1 MEQVRND
8 FANAANS
15 FANFDRDPQAPTP
28 SPSGFN
34 NNDRF
39 NNQFDDRDSLSP
51 NVFEPPTR
59 DR

>member
-1 MEQVRND
+1 MYLEQVRND

-39 NNQFDDRDSLSP
+39 NI
-51 NVFEPPTR
+51 
-59 DR
+59 